1 MNLPR
6 LCFLSYR
13 AIREFARPVLAEYA
27 DRADIEVVDGSFERA
42 LAIARDRIERREVD
56 AFVSAGSNASLLR
69 RHLQAP
75 VATIQLT
82 GFDILQSLLVA
93 RAQTPRVG
101 IVTYGQTIP
110 ELDAVKTLLNIEIQ
124 QHAYSTPDE
133 ARQRIAALGAA
144 GITVVVGSS
153 VVMELAADAGL
164 RGILAY
170 SLASIRQGFDD
181 ALELARVAR
190 LEAGR
195 YEQLDAVLHHLHDA
209 VLAVDA
215 SGRVIAANPAMQRAL
230 GLSPPLVGC
239 SLDDLPTEL
248 NLCAL
253 LNGQVPD
260 ADPVLR
266 LAGRD
271 WVAQRRSIVEGQTT
285 SGAMLTLY
293 EAGAIHEADNRLRIQ
308 QRLRQTR
315 RQQVGRHVARH
326 RFEDLLGRSPGF
338 VRTLHTARRYAR
350 TELAILITGES
361 GTGKELLA
369 QAIHQASARAARPFV
384 ALNCAAFPAGLLESE
399 LFGHEEGA
407 FTGARRGGQRGLF
420 EAAHTGTVF
429 LDEIGDMPLAL
440 QTRLL
445 RVLQEGEIQR
455 LGAAAGIPV
464 DVRFIAATH
473 QPLVEMVRERRF
485 RQDLFYR
492 LDALR
497 LHLPPLRERPEDI
510 ALLAETLLHE
520 ALQRHDASLPAR
532 ALLAPLLPHLQRHD
546 WPGNVRELGH
556 TMERLAVFALQ
567 ATRVVDLDWQAFA
580 DECPEALATLR
591 AARANADADAA
602 APPARAER
610 ARRALEHEGGN
621 TGRAAQR
628 LGISRTTLWRWL
640 QQPSSAA
647 A

>member
-27 DRADIEVVDGSFERA
+27 DRAAIEVVDGSFERT
-42 LAIARDRIERREVD
+42 LAIARDRLERRSVD
-56 AFVSAGSNASLLR
+56 VFVSAGSNASLLR

-82 GFDILQSLLVA
+82 GFDILQALLVA
-93 RAQTPRVG
+93 RARTARVG

-110 ELDAVKTLLNIEIQ
+110 ELDAVKALLNIEIQ
-124 QHAYSTPDE
+124 QHDYTTPSE
-133 ARQRIAALGAA
+133 ARERIAALRAA

-153 VVMELAADAGL
+153 LVVEQAAEAGL
-164 RGILAY
+164 QGILAY

-215 SGRVIAANPAMQRAL
+215 RGQVIAANPAMQRAL
-230 GLSPPLVGC
+230 SLSPPCVGR
-239 SLDDLPTEL
+239 SLADLPAEL
-248 NLCAL
+248 GLQAVL
-253 LNGQVPD
+253 QGRAPD
-260 ADPVLR
+260 GDPVLR

-271 WVAQRRSIVEGQTT
+271 WIAQRRAIVEHDTLT
-285 SGAMLTLY
+285 GAMLTLY
-293 EAGAIHEADNRLRIQ
+293 DAGAIHEADNRLRIQ
-308 QRLRQTR
+308 QRIRQTR
-315 RQQVGRHVARH
+315 KQPHGRHVARY
-326 RFEDLLGRSPGF
+326 RFEDLLGRSAGF
-338 VRTLHTARRYAR
+338 VRTLQVARRYAR

-384 ALNCAAFPAGLLESE
+384 AINCAAFPEGLLESE

-420 EAAHTGTVF
+420 EAAHTGTLF

-464 DVRFIAATH
+464 DVRVIAATH

-497 LHLPPLRERPEDI
+497 LQLPPLRARREDI

-520 ALQRHDASLPAR
+520 ALQRHGGLLSAR
-532 ALLAPLLPHLQRHD
+532 ALLVPLLPHLQRHT

-567 ATRVVDLDWQAFA
+567 ATRVDDLDWLAFA
-580 DECPEALATLR
+580 EECPEALATLLHATSDGAGR
-591 AARANADADAA
+591 PVPVGARG
-602 APPARAER
+602 ER
-610 ARRALEHEGGN
+610 ARRAIEREGGSA
-621 TGRAAQR
+621 TKAAQR

-640 QQPSSAA
+640 QQPA
-647 A
+647 

>member
-27 DRADIEVVDGSFERA
+27 DRAAIEVVDGSFERT
-42 LAIARDRIERREVD
+42 LAIARDRLERRSVD
-56 AFVSAGSNASLLR
+56 VFVSAGSNASLLR

-82 GFDILQSLLVA
+82 GFDILQALLVA
-93 RAQTPRVG
+93 RARTARVG

-110 ELDAVKTLLNIEIQ
+110 ELDAVKALLNIEIQ
-124 QHAYSTPDE
+124 QHDYTTPSE
-133 ARQRIAALGAA
+133 ARERIAALRAA

-153 VVMELAADAGL
+153 LVVELAAEAGL
-164 RGILAY
+164 QGILAY

-215 SGRVIAANPAMQRAL
+215 RGQVIAANPAMQRAL
-230 GLSPPLVGC
+230 SLSPPCVGR
-239 SLDDLPTEL
+239 SLADLPTEL
-248 NLCAL
+248 GLQAVL
-253 LNGQVPD
+253 QGRAPD
-260 ADPVLR
+260 GDPVLR

-271 WVAQRRSIVEGQTT
+271 WIAQRRAIVEHDTLT
-285 SGAMLTLY
+285 GAMLTLY
-293 EAGAIHEADNRLRIQ
+293 DAGAIHEADNRLRIQ
-308 QRLRQTR
+308 QRIRQTR
-315 RQQVGRHVARH
+315 KQPHGRHVARY
-326 RFEDLLGRSPGF
+326 RFEDLLGRSAGF
-338 VRTLHTARRYAR
+338 VRTLQVARRYAR

-384 ALNCAAFPAGLLESE
+384 AINCAAFPEGLLESE

-420 EAAHTGTVF
+420 EAAHTGTLF

-464 DVRFIAATH
+464 DVRVIAATH

-497 LHLPPLRERPEDI
+497 LQLPPLRARREDI
-510 ALLAETLLHE
+510 ALLAETLLQE
-520 ALQRHDASLPAR
+520 ALQRHGGLLSAR
-532 ALLAPLLPHLQRHD
+532 ALLLPLLPHLQRHT

-567 ATRVVDLDWQAFA
+567 ATRVDDLDWLAFA
-580 DECPEALATLR
+580 EECPEALATLQHATTDGAGR
-591 AARANADADAA
+591 PVPVGARG
-602 APPARAER
+602 ER
-610 ARRALEHEGGN
+610 ARRAIEREGGSA
-621 TGRAAQR
+621 TKAAQR

-640 QQPSSAA
+640 QQPA
-647 A
+647 

>member
-27 DRADIEVVDGSFERA
+27 DRAAIEVVDGSFERT
-42 LAIARDRIERREVD
+42 LAIARDRLERRSVD
-56 AFVSAGSNASLLR
+56 VFVSAGSNASLLR

-82 GFDILQSLLVA
+82 GFDILQALLVA
-93 RAQTPRVG
+93 RARTARVG

-110 ELDAVKTLLNIEIQ
+110 ELDAVKALLNIEIQ
-124 QHAYSTPDE
+124 QHDYTTPSE
-133 ARQRIAALGAA
+133 ARERIAALRAA

-153 VVMELAADAGL
+153 LVVELAAEAGL
-164 RGILAY
+164 QGILAY

-215 SGRVIAANPAMQRAL
+215 RGQVIAANPAMQRAL
-230 GLSPPLVGC
+230 SLSPPCVGR
-239 SLDDLPTEL
+239 SLADLPTEL
-248 NLCAL
+248 GLQAVL
-253 LNGQVPD
+253 QGRAPD
-260 ADPVLR
+260 GDPVLR

-271 WVAQRRSIVEGQTT
+271 WIAQRRAIVEHDTLT
-285 SGAMLTLY
+285 GAMLTLY
-293 EAGAIHEADNRLRIQ
+293 DAGAIHEADNRLRIQ
-308 QRLRQTR
+308 QRIRQTR
-315 RQQVGRHVARH
+315 KQPHGRHVARY
-326 RFEDLLGRSPGF
+326 RFEDLLGRSAGF
-338 VRTLHTARRYAR
+338 VRTLQVARRYAR

-384 ALNCAAFPAGLLESE
+384 AINCAAFPEGLLESE

-420 EAAHTGTVF
+420 EAAHTGTLF

-464 DVRFIAATH
+464 DVRVIAATH

-497 LHLPPLRERPEDI
+497 LQLPPLRARREDI
-510 ALLAETLLHE
+510 ALLAETLLQE
-520 ALQRHDASLPAR
+520 ALQRHGGLLSAR
-532 ALLAPLLPHLQRHD
+532 ALLLPLLPHLQRHT

-567 ATRVVDLDWQAFA
+567 ATRVDDLDWLAFA
-580 DECPEALATLR
+580 EECPEALATLLHATTDGAGR
-591 AARANADADAA
+591 PVPVGARG
-602 APPARAER
+602 ER
-610 ARRALEHEGGN
+610 ARRAIEREGGSA
-621 TGRAAQR
+621 TKAAQR

-640 QQPSSAA
+640 QQPA
-647 A
+647 

>member
-27 DRADIEVVDGSFERA
+27 DRAAIEVVDGSFERT
-42 LAIARDRIERREVD
+42 LAIARDRLERRSVD
-56 AFVSAGSNASLLR
+56 VFVSAGSNASLLR

-82 GFDILQSLLVA
+82 GFDILQALLVA
-93 RAQTPRVG
+93 RARTARVG

-110 ELDAVKTLLNIEIQ
+110 ELDAVKALLNIEIQ
-124 QHAYSTPDE
+124 QHDYTTPSE
-133 ARQRIAALGAA
+133 ARERIAALRAA

-153 VVMELAADAGL
+153 LVVELAAEAGL
-164 RGILAY
+164 QGILAY

-215 SGRVIAANPAMQRAL
+215 RGQVIAANPAMQRAL
-230 GLSPPLVGC
+230 SLSPPCVGR
-239 SLDDLPTEL
+239 SLADLPAEL
-248 NLCAL
+248 GLQAVL
-253 LNGQVPD
+253 QGRAPD
-260 ADPVLR
+260 GDPVLR

-271 WVAQRRSIVEGQTT
+271 WIAQRRAIVEHDTLT
-285 SGAMLTLY
+285 GAMLTLY
-293 EAGAIHEADNRLRIQ
+293 DAGAIHEADNRLRIQ
-308 QRLRQTR
+308 QRIRQTR
-315 RQQVGRHVARH
+315 KQPHGRHVARY
-326 RFEDLLGRSPGF
+326 RFEDLLGRSAGF
-338 VRTLHTARRYAR
+338 VRTLQVARRYAR
-350 TELAILITGES
+350 TELEILITGES

-384 ALNCAAFPAGLLESE
+384 AINCAAFPEGLLESE

-420 EAAHTGTVF
+420 EAAHTGTLF

-464 DVRFIAATH
+464 DVRVIAATH

-497 LHLPPLRERPEDI
+497 LQLPPLRARREDI
-510 ALLAETLLHE
+510 ALLAETLLQE
-520 ALQRHDASLPAR
+520 ALQRHGGLVSAR
-532 ALLAPLLPHLQRHD
+532 ALLVPLLPHLQRHT

-567 ATRVVDLDWQAFA
+567 ATRVDDLDWLAFA
-580 DECPEALATLR
+580 EECPEALATLLHATTDGAGR
-591 AARANADADAA
+591 PVPVGARG
-602 APPARAER
+602 ER
-610 ARRALEHEGGN
+610 ARRAIEREGGSA
-621 TGRAAQR
+621 TKAAQR

-640 QQPSSAA
+640 QQPA
-647 A
+647 

>member
-27 DRADIEVVDGSFERA
+27 DRAAIEVVDGSFERT
-42 LAIARDRIERREVD
+42 LAIARDRLERRSVD
-56 AFVSAGSNASLLR
+56 VFVSAGSNASLLR

-82 GFDILQSLLVA
+82 GFDILQALLVA
-93 RAQTPRVG
+93 RARTARVG

-110 ELDAVKTLLNIEIQ
+110 ELDAVKALLNIEIQ
-124 QHAYSTPDE
+124 QHDYTTPSE
-133 ARQRIAALGAA
+133 ARERIAALRAA

-153 VVMELAADAGL
+153 LVVELAAEAGL
-164 RGILAY
+164 QGILAY

-190 LEAGR
+190 LEVGR

-215 SGRVIAANPAMQRAL
+215 RGQVIAANPAMQRAL
-230 GLSPPLVGC
+230 SLSPPCVGR
-239 SLDDLPTEL
+239 SLADLPAEL
-248 NLCAL
+248 GLQAVL
-253 LNGQVPD
+253 QGRAPD
-260 ADPVLR
+260 GDPVLR

-271 WVAQRRSIVEGQTT
+271 WIAQRRAIVEHDTLT
-285 SGAMLTLY
+285 GAMLTLY
-293 EAGAIHEADNRLRIQ
+293 DAGAIHEADNRLRIQ
-308 QRLRQTR
+308 QRIRQTR
-315 RQQVGRHVARH
+315 KQPHGRHVARY
-326 RFEDLLGRSPGF
+326 RFEDLLGRSAGF
-338 VRTLHTARRYAR
+338 VRTLQVARRYAR

-384 ALNCAAFPAGLLESE
+384 AINCAAFPEGLLESE

-420 EAAHTGTVF
+420 EAAHTGTLF
-429 LDEIGDMPLAL
+429 LDEVGDMPLAL

-464 DVRFIAATH
+464 DVRVIAATH
-473 QPLVEMVRERRF
+473 QPLVEMVGERRF

-497 LHLPPLRERPEDI
+497 LQLPPLRARREDI
-510 ALLAETLLHE
+510 ALLAETLLQE
-520 ALQRHDASLPAR
+520 ALQRHGGLLSAR
-532 ALLAPLLPHLQRHD
+532 ALLVPLLPHLQRHT

-567 ATRVVDLDWQAFA
+567 ATRVDDLDWLAFA
-580 DECPEALATLR
+580 EECPEALATLLHATTDGAGR
-591 AARANADADAA
+591 PVPVGARG
-602 APPARAER
+602 ER
-610 ARRALEHEGGN
+610 ARRAIEREGGSA
-621 TGRAAQR
+621 TKAAQR

-640 QQPSSAA
+640 QQPA
-647 A
+647 

>member
-27 DRADIEVVDGSFERA
+27 DRAAIEVVDGSFERT
-42 LAIARDRIERREVD
+42 LAIARDRLERRSVD
-56 AFVSAGSNASLLR
+56 VFVSAGSNASLLR

-82 GFDILQSLLVA
+82 GFDILQALLVA
-93 RAQTPRVG
+93 RARTARVG

-110 ELDAVKTLLNIEIQ
+110 ELDAVKALLNIEIQ
-124 QHAYSTPDE
+124 QHDYTTPSE
-133 ARQRIAALGAA
+133 ARERIAALRAA

-153 VVMELAADAGL
+153 LVVELAAEAGL
-164 RGILAY
+164 QGILAY

-215 SGRVIAANPAMQRAL
+215 RGQVIAANPAMQRAL
-230 GLSPPLVGC
+230 SLSPPCVGR
-239 SLDDLPTEL
+239 SLADLPTEL
-248 NLCAL
+248 GLQAVL
-253 LNGQVPD
+253 QGRAPD
-260 ADPVLR
+260 GDPVLR

-271 WVAQRRSIVEGQTT
+271 WIAQRRAIVEHDTLT
-285 SGAMLTLY
+285 GAMLTLY
-293 EAGAIHEADNRLRIQ
+293 DAGAIHEADNRLRIQ
-308 QRLRQTR
+308 QRIRQTR
-315 RQQVGRHVARH
+315 KQPHGRHVARY
-326 RFEDLLGRSPGF
+326 RFEDLLGRSAGF
-338 VRTLHTARRYAR
+338 VRTLQVARRYAR

-384 ALNCAAFPAGLLESE
+384 AINCAAFPEGLLESE

-420 EAAHTGTVF
+420 EAAHTGTLF

-464 DVRFIAATH
+464 DVRVIAATH

-497 LHLPPLRERPEDI
+497 LQLPPLRARREDI

-520 ALQRHDASLPAR
+520 ALQRHGGSLPTR
-532 ALLAPLLPHLQRHD
+532 ALLAPLLPHLQRHT

-567 ATRVVDLDWQAFA
+567 ATRVDDLDWLAFA
-580 DECPEALATLR
+580 EECPEALATLLHATTDGAGR
-591 AARANADADAA
+591 PVPVGARG
-602 APPARAER
+602 ER
-610 ARRALEHEGGN
+610 ARRAIEREGGSA
-621 TGRAAQR
+621 TKAAQR

-640 QQPSSAA
+640 QQPA
-647 A
+647 

>member
-27 DRADIEVVDGSFERA
+27 DRAAIEVVDGSFERT
-42 LAIARDRIERREVD
+42 LAIARDRLERRSVD
-56 AFVSAGSNASLLR
+56 VFVSAGSNASLLR

-82 GFDILQSLLVA
+82 GFDILQALLVA
-93 RAQTPRVG
+93 RARTARVG

-110 ELDAVKTLLNIEIQ
+110 ELDAVKALLNIEIQ
-124 QHAYSTPDE
+124 QHDYTTPSE
-133 ARQRIAALGAA
+133 ARERIAALRAA
-144 GITVVVGSS
+144 GINVVVGSS
-153 VVMELAADAGL
+153 LVVELAAEAGL
-164 RGILAY
+164 QGILAY

-215 SGRVIAANPAMQRAL
+215 RGQVIAANPAMQRAL
-230 GLSPPLVGC
+230 SLSPPCVGR
-239 SLDDLPTEL
+239 SLADLPAEL
-248 NLCAL
+248 GLQAVL
-253 LNGQVPD
+253 QGRASD
-260 ADPVLR
+260 GDPVLR

-271 WVAQRRSIVEGQTT
+271 WIAQRRAIVEHDTLT
-285 SGAMLTLY
+285 GAMLTLY
-293 EAGAIHEADNRLRIQ
+293 DAGAIHEADNRLRIQ
-308 QRLRQTR
+308 QRIRQTR
-315 RQQVGRHVARH
+315 KQPHGRHVARY
-326 RFEDLLGRSPGF
+326 RFEDLLGRSAGF
-338 VRTLHTARRYAR
+338 VRTLQVARRYAR

-384 ALNCAAFPAGLLESE
+384 AINCAAFPEGLLESE

-420 EAAHTGTVF
+420 EAAHTGTLF

-464 DVRFIAATH
+464 DVRVIAATH

-497 LHLPPLRERPEDI
+497 LQLPPLRARREDI
-510 ALLAETLLHE
+510 ALLAETLLQE
-520 ALQRHDASLPAR
+520 ALQRHGGLLSAR
-532 ALLAPLLPHLQRHD
+532 ALLVPLLPHLQRHT

-567 ATRVVDLDWQAFA
+567 ATRVDDLDWLAFA
-580 DECPEALATLR
+580 EECPEALATLLHATTDGAGR
-591 AARANADADAA
+591 PVPVGARG
-602 APPARAER
+602 ER
-610 ARRALEHEGGN
+610 ARRAIEREGGSA
-621 TGRAAQR
+621 TKAAQR

-640 QQPSSAA
+640 QQPA
-647 A
+647 

>member
-27 DRADIEVVDGSFERA
+27 DRASIEVVDGSFERT
-42 LAIARDRIERREVD
+42 LAIARDRLERRSVD
-56 AFVSAGSNASLLR
+56 VFVSAGSNASLLR

-82 GFDILQSLLVA
+82 GFDILQALLVA
-93 RAQTPRVG
+93 RARTARVG

-110 ELDAVKTLLNIEIQ
+110 ELDAVKALLNIEIQ
-124 QHAYSTPDE
+124 QHDYTTPSE
-133 ARQRIAALGAA
+133 ARERIAALRAA

-153 VVMELAADAGL
+153 LVVELAAEAGL
-164 RGILAY
+164 QGILAY
-170 SLASIRQGFDD
+170 SLASIRQGFED

-215 SGRVIAANPAMQRAL
+215 HGQVIAANPAMQRAL
-230 GLSPPLVGC
+230 APSPPRVGRR
-239 SLDDLPTEL
+239 LTDLPSEIGL
-248 NLCAL
+248 HGVLQGRA
-253 LNGQVPD
+253 PD
-260 ADPVLR
+260 GDPVLR
-266 LAGRD
+266 LGGRD
-271 WVAQRRSIVEGQTT
+271 WIAQRRAIVEHDTVT
-285 SGAMLTLY
+285 GAMLTLY
-293 EAGAIHEADNRLRIQ
+293 DAGAIHEADNRLRIQ
-308 QRLRQTR
+308 QRIRQTR
-315 RQQVGRHVARH
+315 KQPHGRHVARY
-326 RFEDLLGRSPGF
+326 RFEDLLGRSAGF
-338 VRTLHTARRYAR
+338 VRTLQVARRYAR

-384 ALNCAAFPAGLLESE
+384 AVNCAAFPEGLLESE

-420 EAAHTGTVF
+420 EAAHTGTLF
-429 LDEIGDMPLAL
+429 LDEIGDIPQTL

-464 DVRFIAATH
+464 DVRVIAATH
-473 QPLVEMVRERRF
+473 QPLADMVRERRF

-497 LHLPPLRERPEDI
+497 LQLPPLRVRREDI

-520 ALQRHDASLPAR
+520 ALQRHGGSLSAR
-532 ALLAPLLPHLQRHD
+532 ALLAPLLPHLQRHS

-567 ATRVVDLDWQAFA
+567 ATRVDDLDWLAFA
-580 DECPEALATLR
+580 EECPEALATLLQ
-591 AARANADADAA
+591 ATADEARGPVALG
-602 APPARAER
+602 ARGER
-610 ARRALEHEGGN
+610 ARRAIEREGGSA
-621 TGRAAQR
+621 TKAAQR

-640 QQPSSAA
+640 QQPA
-647 A
+647 

>member
-27 DRADIEVVDGSFERA
+27 DRAAIEVVDGSFERT
-42 LAIARDRIERREVD
+42 LAIARDRLERRSVD
-56 AFVSAGSNASLLR
+56 VFVSAGSNASLLR

-82 GFDILQSLLVA
+82 GFDILQALLVA
-93 RAQTPRVG
+93 RARTARVG

-110 ELDAVKTLLNIEIQ
+110 ELDAVKALLNIEIQ
-124 QHAYSTPDE
+124 QHDYTTPSE
-133 ARQRIAALGAA
+133 ARERIAALRAA

-153 VVMELAADAGL
+153 LVVELAAEAGL
-164 RGILAY
+164 QGILAY

-209 VLAVDA
+209 VLAVD
-215 SGRVIAANPAMQRAL
+215 GRGQVIAANPAMQRAL
-230 GLSPPLVGC
+230 SLSPPCVGR
-239 SLDDLPTEL
+239 SLADLPAEL
-248 NLCAL
+248 GLQAVL
-253 LNGQVPD
+253 QGRAPD
-260 ADPVLR
+260 GDPVLR

-271 WVAQRRSIVEGQTT
+271 WIAQRRAIVEHDTLT
-285 SGAMLTLY
+285 GAMLTLY
-293 EAGAIHEADNRLRIQ
+293 DAGAIHEADNRLRIQ
-308 QRLRQTR
+308 QRIRQTR
-315 RQQVGRHVARH
+315 KQPHGRHVARY
-326 RFEDLLGRSPGF
+326 RFEDLLGRSAGF
-338 VRTLHTARRYAR
+338 VRTLQVARRYAR

-384 ALNCAAFPAGLLESE
+384 AINCAAFPEGLLESE

-420 EAAHTGTVF
+420 EAAHTGTLF

-464 DVRFIAATH
+464 DVRVIAATH

-497 LHLPPLRERPEDI
+497 LQLPPLRARREDI
-510 ALLAETLLHE
+510 ALLAETLLQE
-520 ALQRHDASLPAR
+520 ALQRHGGLVSAR
-532 ALLAPLLPHLQRHD
+532 ALLLPLLPHLQRHT

-567 ATRVVDLDWQAFA
+567 ATRVDDLDWLAFA
-580 DECPEALATLR
+580 EECPEALATLLHATTDGAGR
-591 AARANADADAA
+591 PVPVGARG
-602 APPARAER
+602 ER
-610 ARRALEHEGGN
+610 ARRAIEREGGSA
-621 TGRAAQR
+621 TKAAQR

-640 QQPSSAA
+640 QQPA
-647 A
+647 

>member
-27 DRADIEVVDGSFERA
+27 DRAAIEVVDGSFERT
-42 LAIARDRIERREVD
+42 LAIARDRLERRSVD
-56 AFVSAGSNASLLR
+56 VFVSAGSNASLLR

-82 GFDILQSLLVA
+82 GFDILQALLVA
-93 RAQTPRVG
+93 RARTARVG

-110 ELDAVKTLLNIEIQ
+110 ELDAVKALLNIEIQ
-124 QHAYSTPDE
+124 QHDYTTPSE
-133 ARQRIAALGAA
+133 ARERIAALRAA

-153 VVMELAADAGL
+153 LVVELAAEAGL
-164 RGILAY
+164 QGILAY

-215 SGRVIAANPAMQRAL
+215 RGQVIAANPAMQRAL
-230 GLSPPLVGC
+230 SLSPPCVGR
-239 SLDDLPTEL
+239 SLADLPAEL
-248 NLCAL
+248 GLQAVL
-253 LNGQVPD
+253 QGRAPD
-260 ADPVLR
+260 GDPVLR

-271 WVAQRRSIVEGQTT
+271 WIAQRRAIVEHDTLT
-285 SGAMLTLY
+285 GAMLTLY
-293 EAGAIHEADNRLRIQ
+293 DAGAIHEADNRLRIQ
-308 QRLRQTR
+308 QRIRQTR
-315 RQQVGRHVARH
+315 KQPHGSHVARY
-326 RFEDLLGRSPGF
+326 RFEDLLGRSAGF
-338 VRTLHTARRYAR
+338 VRTLQVARRYAR

-384 ALNCAAFPAGLLESE
+384 AINCAAFPEGLLESE

-420 EAAHTGTVF
+420 EAAHTGTLF

-464 DVRFIAATH
+464 DVRVIAATH
-473 QPLVEMVRERRF
+473 QPLVEMVGERRF

-497 LHLPPLRERPEDI
+497 LQLPPLRARREDI
-510 ALLAETLLHE
+510 ALLAETLLQE
-520 ALQRHDASLPAR
+520 ALQRHGGLLSAR
-532 ALLAPLLPHLQRHD
+532 ALLVPLLPHLQRHT

-567 ATRVVDLDWQAFA
+567 ATRVDDLDWLAFA
-580 DECPEALATLR
+580 EECPEALATLLHATTDGAGR
-591 AARANADADAA
+591 PVPVGARG
-602 APPARAER
+602 ER
-610 ARRALEHEGGN
+610 ARRAIEREGGSA
-621 TGRAAQR
+621 TKAAQR

-640 QQPSSAA
+640 QQPA
-647 A
+647 

>member
-27 DRADIEVVDGSFERA
+27 DRAAIEVVDGSFERT
-42 LAIARDRIERREVD
+42 LAIARDRLERRSVD
-56 AFVSAGSNASLLR
+56 VFVSAGSNASLLR

-82 GFDILQSLLVA
+82 GFDILQALLVA
-93 RAQTPRVG
+93 RARTARVG

-110 ELDAVKTLLNIEIQ
+110 ELDAVKALLNIEIQ
-124 QHAYSTPDE
+124 QHDYTTPSE
-133 ARQRIAALGAA
+133 ARERIAALRAA

-153 VVMELAADAGL
+153 LVVELAAEAGL
-164 RGILAY
+164 QGILAY

-215 SGRVIAANPAMQRAL
+215 RGQVIAANPAMQRAL
-230 GLSPPLVGC
+230 SLSPPCVGR
-239 SLDDLPTEL
+239 SLADLPTEL
-248 NLCAL
+248 GLQAVL
-253 LNGQVPD
+253 QGRAPD
-260 ADPVLR
+260 GDPVLR

-271 WVAQRRSIVEGQTT
+271 WIAQRRAIVEHDTLT
-285 SGAMLTLY
+285 GAMLTLY
-293 EAGAIHEADNRLRIQ
+293 DAGAIHEADNRLRIQ
-308 QRLRQTR
+308 QRIRQTR
-315 RQQVGRHVARH
+315 KQPHGRHVARY
-326 RFEDLLGRSPGF
+326 RFEDLLGRSAGF
-338 VRTLHTARRYAR
+338 VRTLQVARRYAR

-384 ALNCAAFPAGLLESE
+384 AINCAAFPEGLLESE

-420 EAAHTGTVF
+420 EAAHTGTLF

-464 DVRFIAATH
+464 DVRVIAATH

-497 LHLPPLRERPEDI
+497 LQLPPLRARREDI
-510 ALLAETLLHE
+510 ALLAETLLQE
-520 ALQRHDASLPAR
+520 ALQRHGGLLSAR
-532 ALLAPLLPHLQRHD
+532 ALLVPLLPHLQRHT

-567 ATRVVDLDWQAFA
+567 ATRVDDLDWLAFA
-580 DECPEALATLR
+580 EECPEALATLLHATTDGAGR
-591 AARANADADAA
+591 PVPVGARG
-602 APPARAER
+602 ER
-610 ARRALEHEGGN
+610 ARRAIEREGGSA
-621 TGRAAQR
+621 TKAAQR

-640 QQPSSAA
+640 QQPA
-647 A
+647 

>member
-1 MNLPR
+1 MPLPR

-13 AIREFARPVLAEYA
+13 AISEFARPVVAEYA
-27 DRADIEVVDGSFERA
+27 DRAAIEVVEGTFERA
-42 LAIARDRIERREVD
+42 LALARERLQQRSVD
-56 AFVSAGSNASLLR
+56 VFVSAGSNASLLR
-69 RHLQAP
+69 RHLQTP

-82 GFDILQSLLVA
+82 GFDILQALLVA
-93 RAQTPRVG
+93 RAQATRVG

-110 ELDAVKTLLNIEIQ
+110 ELDAVKALLNIHIE
-124 QHAYSTPDE
+124 QHAYATPLE
-133 ARQRIAALGAA
+133 ARQRIHALRDA
-144 GITVVVGSS
+144 GIAVVLGSS
-153 VVMELAADAGL
+153 LVVELAREAGL
-164 RGILAY
+164 HGLLAY

-195 YEQLDAVLHHLHDA
+195 HEQLDAVLHHLHDA

-215 SGRVIAANPAMQRAL
+215 RGQVVAANPPMQRAL
-230 GLSPPLVGC
+230 GLAPPLVGR
-239 SLDDLPTEL
+239 SIVDLPPEL
-248 NLCAL
+248 GLQAVL
-253 LNGQVPD
+253 DGQTPEG
-260 ADPVLR
+260 DPVLH

-271 WVAQRRSIVEGQTT
+271 WVAQRRSIVERQVMT
-285 SGAMLTLY
+285 GAMLTLSD
-293 EAGAIHEADNRLRIQ
+293 AGVIHEADNRLRIQ

-315 RQQVGRHVARH
+315 PRAGHHVARY
-326 RFEDLLGRSPGF
+326 RFEDLVGRSPVF
-338 VRTLHTARRYAR
+338 VRALQAARRYAR
-350 TELAILITGES
+350 TELPILITGES

-369 QAIHQASARAARPFV
+369 QAIHQVSSRAARPFV
-384 ALNCAAFPAGLLESE
+384 AINCAAFPEGLLESE

-420 EAAHTGTVF
+420 EAAHTGTLF

-464 DVRFIAATH
+464 DVRVIAATH
-473 QPLVEMVRERRF
+473 QPLTDMIGERRF

-497 LHLPPLRERPEDI
+497 LRLPALRERREDI
-510 ALLAETLLHE
+510 ALLAQTLLHE
-520 ALQRHDASLPAR
+520 ALQRHHPSLSAR
-532 ALLAPLLPHLQRHD
+532 ALLAPLLGPLQRHA
-546 WPGNVRELGH
+546 WPGNVRELAH

-567 ATRVVDLDWQAFA
+567 VSRVEEIDWAAFA
-580 DECPEALATLR
+580 DECPEGLAALLDPHAGSASPR
-591 AARANADADAA
+591 SSGGS
-602 APPARAER
+602 PAER
-610 ARRALEHEGGN
+610 ARQALEREGGSV
-621 TGRAAQR
+621 GKAARR

-640 QQPSSAA
+640 QPVR
-647 A
+647 

>member
-1 MNLPR
+1 MSLPR

-27 DRADIEVVDGSFERA
+27 DRAAIEVVDGSFERA
-42 LAIARDRIERREVD
+42 LAIARDRLERGSVD
-56 AFVSAGSNASLLR
+56 VFISAGSNASLLR
-69 RHLQAP
+69 QHLQAP

-82 GFDILQSLLVA
+82 GFDILQALLVA
-93 RAQTPRVG
+93 RARTARVG

-110 ELDAVKTLLNIEIQ
+110 ELDAVKALLNIEIE
-124 QHAYSTPDE
+124 QHAYATPSE
-133 ARQRIAALGAA
+133 ARQRIAALQSA
-144 GITVVVGSS
+144 GISVVLGSS
-153 VVMELAADAGL
+153 LVVELATEAGL
-164 RGILAY
+164 QGILAY

-215 SGRVIAANPAMQRAL
+215 RGRVIAANPPMQRAL
-230 GLSPPLVGC
+230 GVAPPFAGRSV
-239 SLDDLPTEL
+239 TEL
-248 NLCAL
+248 PPELGLQAAL
-253 LNGQVPD
+253 ERQAPAG
-260 ADPVLR
+260 DPVVR

-271 WVAQRRSIVEGQTT
+271 WIAQRRSIVEDQTVT
-285 SGAMLTLY
+285 GAVLTLY
-293 EAGAIHEADNRLRIQ
+293 DAGAIHEADSRLRIQ

-315 RQQVGRHVARH
+315 RVPAGQHVARY
-326 RFEDLLGRSPGF
+326 RFEDLLGRHPAFLRS
-338 VRTLHTARRYAR
+338 LQAARRYAR
-350 TELAILITGES
+350 TELAVLITGES

-369 QAIHQASARAARPFV
+369 HAIHQASARAARPFV
-384 ALNCAAFPAGLLESE
+384 AVNCAALPEGLLESE

-407 FTGARRGGQRGLF
+407 FTGSRRGGQRGLF
-420 EAAHTGTVF
+420 EAAHTGTLF

-464 DVRFIAATH
+464 DVRVIAATH
-473 QPLVEMVRERRF
+473 QPVAEMVRERRF

-497 LHLPPLRERPEDI
+497 LQLPPLRERGDDI
-510 ALLAETLLHE
+510 ALLAETLLRE
-520 ALQRHDASLPAR
+520 ALQRHGATLTAR
-532 ALLAPLLPHLQRHD
+532 ALLPPLLPHLRRHA

-556 TMERLAVFALQ
+556 AMERLAVFALQ
-567 ATRVVDLDWQAFA
+567 ALRVEDLDWAAFR
-580 DECPEALATLR
+580 DECPEALATLM
-591 AARANADADAA
+591 ATPTAQGADCGE
-602 APPARAER
+602 PTGRAER
-610 ARRALEHEGGN
+610 ARHALEREGGSASK
-621 TGRAAQR
+621 AARR

-640 QQPSSAA
+640 QPAG
-647 A
+647 